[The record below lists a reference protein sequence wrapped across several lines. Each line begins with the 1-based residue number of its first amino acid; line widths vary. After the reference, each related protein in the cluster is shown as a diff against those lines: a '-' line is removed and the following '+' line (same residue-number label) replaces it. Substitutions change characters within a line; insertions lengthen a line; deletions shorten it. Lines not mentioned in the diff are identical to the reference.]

1 MLGSILFLIYINH
14 VVSGFQC
21 HYKIFADDI
30 KLYLAFPASL
40 CPSADCQFQRCITK
54 LVSTGQSWGL
64 NMNPSKC
71 VAIRFSPRGCT
82 APYTGDSPYS
92 INGSPIKFVESHTDL
107 GVIIDR
113 SLKFHIHVRKVVA
126 AMDGLTTNFLSST
139 LCRDSSFFV
148 NIYRSHLRSLMEY
161 ASSLWNVHN
170 SGDLKFLE

>member
-54 LVSTGQSWGL
+54 LTGQSWGL
-64 NMNPSKC
+64 NMNPYKC

-107 GVIIDR
+107 GLIIDR